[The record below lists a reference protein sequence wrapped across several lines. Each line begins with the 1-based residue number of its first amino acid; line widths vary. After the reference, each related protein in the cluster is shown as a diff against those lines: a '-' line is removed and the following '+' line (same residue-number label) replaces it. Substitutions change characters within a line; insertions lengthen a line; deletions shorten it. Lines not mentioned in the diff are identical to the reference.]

1 MNIKD
6 KAAGIRRLRDDETFK
21 SLIEDV
27 RGAQV
32 TVFLNPHSSEEERM
46 DAHHIVCALEKI
58 EDRMSTILSDEAIF
72 DKQQE
77 RGLAPW
83 KRLNKK

>member
-1 MNIKD
+1 M
-6 KAAGIRRLRDDETFK
+6 E
-21 SLIEDV
+21 
-27 RGAQV
+27 
-32 TVFLNPHSSEEERM
+32 
-46 DAHHIVCALEKI
+46 AHHIVCALEKI

-83 KRLNKK
+83 KRLTKK